1 MSFLGLPAQD
11 LGEDFEFESDSRSL
25 GEILREEKAPSSRL
39 QQISTANQKV
49 KTAATLTP
57 VRVKPP
63 SKSLLGQ
70 DLELFQTKSGALFWR
85 ELENGKGSAKKRG
98 LGRAINLLPK
108 RITPKPTPSKFVVN
122 NPQQAAPPMT
132 ERKDPSFHPPIH
144 RQSISERK
152 AVPHLDK
159 NPLRRSFLPKPVA
172 GPKKTT
178 TARKELNFEQPDF
191 EFAKPKAPPI
201 PTHPQSVAKQK
212 SLAMKIMMRES
223 LAGMPRASLS
233 GLLRQS
239 LTMAEL
245 DRMFEDDS
253 TESFENLE
261 SRLKTPA
268 KKKRPA
274 PTLASEPSQNSEAS
288 EDGLEKPLSTERLD
302 IDPNESSVKTADK
315 IESLN
320 RDFEDCESNKEE
332 CEASVVADEEESTPT
347 PSGGTE
353 EAGHMSLYEIEINDE
368 EDFELAENNA
378 SLLLQRARSYE
389 DLVTT
394 TEEQVVVPATSSSVE
409 DLSNKSCSADSQ
421 PPPPP
426 LALDTSDPFLRDA
439 IERVNRHREEQIAL
453 DNKILEIMAKS
464 KKRRED
470 FRAVWGFSP
479 KSINRKRSVKTVFNV
494 HQIKMSEDAPEP
506 DPADEGGEIQ
516 DIPPAIEEIASER
529 PADFAPISENDKI
542 FKEVSEDSEEDVKEL
557 DQSISTD
564 LFMQVVEANL
574 PEEDLHNFTGV
585 NCTAMNATT
594 FSMDELAQ
602 TLEADYKR
610 SFEKANQA
618 SLETPEVNVPSPQE
632 VEFQGP
638 DENLEEVDMDL
649 EDDLVF
655 GRDEWGFVDSSKENL
670 QPTQEIMAAP
680 PNKGEKKK
688 RKSVRFA
695 ESDPSSTE
703 DIPSNFGMEV
713 DAGKLK
719 DSSENQ
725 TEVTVT
731 PMIQIDI
738 PVRVGTNSEPANISV
753 NESRLCLTGAGLRQP
768 RTPLPNRSKPVE
780 MSAAT
785 PVALRDIS
793 FRAQRELASL
803 YDDLE
808 D

>member
-1 MSFLGLPAQD
+1 
-11 LGEDFEFESDSRSL
+11 
-25 GEILREEKAPSSRL
+25 
-39 QQISTANQKV
+39 
-49 KTAATLTP
+49 
-57 VRVKPP
+57 
-63 SKSLLGQ
+63 
-70 DLELFQTKSGALFWR
+70 
-85 ELENGKGSAKKRG
+85 
-98 LGRAINLLPK
+98 
-108 RITPKPTPSKFVVN
+108 
-122 NPQQAAPPMT
+122 MT

-159 NPLRRSFLPKPVA
+159 NPLRRSFLPKPVT
-172 GPKKTT
+172 GTKKTT

-288 EDGLEKPLSTERLD
+288 EDGLEKPLSTERHD

-332 CEASVVADEEESTPT
+332 CEEASVVADEEESTPT

-516 DIPPAIEEIASER
+516 DIPPAIEEIASEE
-529 PADFAPISENDKI
+529 PEDFALISENDKI
-542 FKEVSEDSEEDVKEL
+542 FKEVSEDSEEGVK
-557 DQSISTD
+557 
-564 LFMQVVEANL
+564 A
-574 PEEDLHNFTGV
+574 
-585 NCTAMNATT
+585 
-594 FSMDELAQ
+594 
-602 TLEADYKR
+602 
-610 SFEKANQA
+610 
-618 SLETPEVNVPSPQE
+618 
-632 VEFQGP
+632 
-638 DENLEEVDMDL
+638 
-649 EDDLVF
+649 
-655 GRDEWGFVDSSKENL
+655 
-670 QPTQEIMAAP
+670 
-680 PNKGEKKK
+680 
-688 RKSVRFA
+688 
-695 ESDPSSTE
+695 
-703 DIPSNFGMEV
+703 
-713 DAGKLK
+713 
-719 DSSENQ
+719 
-725 TEVTVT
+725 
-731 PMIQIDI
+731 
-738 PVRVGTNSEPANISV
+738 
-753 NESRLCLTGAGLRQP
+753 
-768 RTPLPNRSKPVE
+768 
-780 MSAAT
+780 
-785 PVALRDIS
+785 
-793 FRAQRELASL
+793 
-803 YDDLE
+803 
-808 D
+808 